1 MTTLLF
7 PWVGKVFIPNHLS
20 LFQINY
26 NYGGFLGD
34 MVSCREH
41 SPIPPKC
48 TDGCGVRLPQFHT
61 SAAAKTINSWQVLLN
76 HGNMRSLLKQMRQ
89 NLWGATPEGSSQR
102 DAVVL
107 RRFSTDPFGVDGA
120 TLCQLAFLAPLWRDT
135 NRFWRCRRAGKRR
148 LLPSVPCLGRDK
160 VRCID
165 PAFATELMCYSKLLC
180 WIQAGAHS
188 PASWVE
194 GAGMWS
200 ASLQRLERLFAELS
214 RAVSG
219 LKNHPNSGAEVELW
233 ISTLFLE
240 KHHLNCISKPFFFF
254 LNGN

>member
-7 PWVGKVFIPNHLS
+7 LWVGKVFIPNHLS

-120 TLCQLAFLAPLWRDT
+120 TLGQLAFLAPLWRDT

-148 LLPSVPCLGRDK
+148 LLPSVLVWEGTRSDVSTQLLQQSLCVIPNYFGEFRQGLTALLPGWRGLACGQPHCRGWRGCLQSLAGLFQD
-160 VRCID
+160 
-165 PAFATELMCYSKLLC
+165 SKTTP
-180 WIQAGAHS
+180 IQ
-188 PASWVE
+188 VLK
-194 GAGMWS
+194 WS
-200 ASLQRLERLFAELS
+200 SESQLYF
-214 RAVSG
+214 
-219 LKNHPNSGAEVELW
+219 
-233 ISTLFLE
+233 
-240 KHHLNCISKPFFFF
+240 
-254 LNGN
+254 